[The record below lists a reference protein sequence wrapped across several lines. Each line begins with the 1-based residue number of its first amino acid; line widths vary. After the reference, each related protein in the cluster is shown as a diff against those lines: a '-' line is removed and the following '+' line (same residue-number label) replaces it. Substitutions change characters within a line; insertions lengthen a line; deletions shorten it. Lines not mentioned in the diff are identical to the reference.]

1 MAKQWVYAFG
11 EHEFD
16 KDLLGGKGANLGEM
30 TKIGLP
36 VPPGFTI
43 TTEACRHCI
52 KEGKPP
58 ADLDSQ
64 VMQKL
69 AEVEKK
75 TNKKFGDAANPL
87 LFSVRSGAKF
97 SMPGMMDTVLNIG
110 LNDATAAGLAKK
122 SGNERFAFDSYRR
135 LVQMFGDVV
144 LGVEHKKFE
153 AVLDSYK
160 KGRKDTDLTV
170 NELKQIVREYKEL
183 VKKETKKPF
192 PDEPAE
198 QLKLAINAVFES
210 WNTPRANVYRKL
222 NNIPDDLGTAVNVQ
236 AMVFGNRGA
245 NSGTGV
251 AFTRNPATGAKEH
264 YGEYL
269 VDAQGED
276 VVAGIRT
283 PKPVDEMK
291 KDLPAAYAELLEVYD
306 KLEKH
311 YKEMQDF
318 EFTIEGGKLYML
330 QTRTGKRT
338 AQAAV
343 KIAVDMVK
351 EALIDKET
359 AVMRVEPN
367 SINQLLHE
375 QLDPTAELKVIAKGL
390 AASPG
395 AAVGR
400 IVFNAEDAQEWAAK
414 GEKVILARNETSPED
429 IAGMA
434 VAKGILTAR
443 GGMTSHAAVVA
454 RGMGKCCV
462 AGCNAVRVDEKTKK
476 MFVGDREFEE
486 GAWISLD
493 GDTGRVIQG
502 QVKTVPPALSGDFGV
517 FMQWADSFR
526 RLRVR
531 ANADTPVDAKRAR
544 DFGAEGI
551 GLCRTEHMFFGEDR
565 LPWMQKMILAKDAEG
580 RREALG
586 HLLEMQRED
595 FKGLFKAMDGLPV
608 TIRLLDPPLHEF
620 LPSHEEL
627 LVEITKLKATK
638 GSAALLREKE
648 VLLKRVEE
656 LKEINPMLGNRG
668 CRLGITLPDVT
679 RMQVRAIIEAAI
691 ECEANGVKV
700 KPEIEVPLVSHV
712 NELKFVKQI
721 IDETAECV
729 FKERGKRSAYK
740 VGTMI
745 ELPRAT
751 LTADEIAEYAE
762 FMSFGTN
769 DLTQTTFG
777 FSRDDAEGKFLH
789 EYVEAKILD
798 GDPFAVID
806 RGGVGKLIKMTVELG
821 RKTKPKLEIGI
832 CGEQGGEPNSVEFCH
847 IVGLDYVSCSPFRVP
862 IARLAA
868 AQAGIRHKKQ

>member
-311 YKEMQDF
+311 
-318 EFTIEGGKLYML
+318 
-330 QTRTGKRT
+330 
-338 AQAAV
+338 
-343 KIAVDMVK
+343 
-351 EALIDKET
+351 
-359 AVMRVEPN
+359 
-367 SINQLLHE
+367 
-375 QLDPTAELKVIAKGL
+375 
-390 AASPG
+390 
-395 AAVGR
+395 
-400 IVFNAEDAQEWAAK
+400 
-414 GEKVILARNETSPED
+414 
-429 IAGMA
+429 
-434 VAKGILTAR
+434 
-443 GGMTSHAAVVA
+443 
-454 RGMGKCCV
+454 
-462 AGCNAVRVDEKTKK
+462 
-476 MFVGDREFEE
+476 
-486 GAWISLD
+486 
-493 GDTGRVIQG
+493 
-502 QVKTVPPALSGDFGV
+502 
-517 FMQWADSFR
+517 
-526 RLRVR
+526 
-531 ANADTPVDAKRAR
+531 
-544 DFGAEGI
+544 
-551 GLCRTEHMFFGEDR
+551 
-565 LPWMQKMILAKDAEG
+565 
-580 RREALG
+580 
-586 HLLEMQRED
+586 
-595 FKGLFKAMDGLPV
+595 
-608 TIRLLDPPLHEF
+608 
-620 LPSHEEL
+620 
-627 LVEITKLKATK
+627 
-638 GSAALLREKE
+638 
-648 VLLKRVEE
+648 
-656 LKEINPMLGNRG
+656 
-668 CRLGITLPDVT
+668 
-679 RMQVRAIIEAAI
+679 
-691 ECEANGVKV
+691 
-700 KPEIEVPLVSHV
+700 
-712 NELKFVKQI
+712 
-721 IDETAECV
+721 
-729 FKERGKRSAYK
+729 
-740 VGTMI
+740 
-745 ELPRAT
+745 
-751 LTADEIAEYAE
+751 
-762 FMSFGTN
+762 
-769 DLTQTTFG
+769 
-777 FSRDDAEGKFLH
+777 
-789 EYVEAKILD
+789 
-798 GDPFAVID
+798 
-806 RGGVGKLIKMTVELG
+806 
-821 RKTKPKLEIGI
+821 
-832 CGEQGGEPNSVEFCH
+832 
-847 IVGLDYVSCSPFRVP
+847 
-862 IARLAA
+862 
-868 AQAGIRHKKQ
+868 